1 MGTISDWSRPMIDAC
16 GAGGTTDIDGA
27 AQDFFDVCEAACA
40 GTNAGGCFYAILSR
54 NQTN

>member
-27 AQDFFDVCEAACA
+27 AQDVFDVCEAACA